1 MRAACKCVRDVP
13 YSQHS
18 ALTPALREDAPKLD
32 VLVSAS
38 SNSSSSAIAHL
49 QERAKQSSHA
59 AATAGGSRNA
69 HLDPRVLLVL
79 CPCPRCARLALGEL
93 AFDGHFGLSFDWVL
107 SGLIVGYGTAQ
118 D

>member
-18 ALTPALREDAPKLD
+18 ALTPALREEAPKLD

-69 HLDPRVLLVL
+69 HLDPRVLLV
-79 CPCPRCARLALGEL
+79 
-93 AFDGHFGLSFDWVL
+93 GHFGLSFDWVL